1 MTAEQ
6 APVTLTIDGAEIS
19 VPAGTLIIRA
29 AETIGKYIPR
39 FCDHPLLDPLGACRQ
54 CLVEIEGQRK
64 PLTACTTPVA
74 EGMVV
79 KTEFTSELAREGQEG
94 VLEFLLINHP
104 LDCPMCDKGGE
115 CPLQDQALAYGPGG
129 SRYIDPKRRFTKPVP
144 ISPLVKLDRERCV
157 LCARCTRFSDQIA
170 GDPFIELFERSALE
184 QVAIFEDEP
193 YDSIFSGNVIQICP
207 VGALTSSTFRFRAR
221 PFDMA
226 GADSTCNRC
235 ASGCRITVQTRRG
248 QLVRVLAKDD
258 PAVNEE
264 WICDKGRFGY
274 AYAQSPERLVEP
286 LVRKEGEFVA
296 VSWAE
301 ALQVV
306 ADRIIAAREGGTSS
320 AIIAG
325 QQLVDEDAYA
335 ISRFA
340 RTVLGTNDVDA
351 RRMLGGE
358 GEDAVLA
365 AIPKSITA
373 TNKDIDA
380 AKLILTVGIDLHEES
395 PIVFL
400 RVRKAARK
408 GVAVR
413 EIGPRRTTSRI
424 SGAAWTQCRP
434 GGEAAVLAGIA
445 RALEV
450 RGNSGLDPFTRA
462 AMQSGDPGIP
472 GDQIEA
478 LASTLQSAHGSV
490 VVLAGD
496 GLGSVPGALALA
508 WNVTA
513 AIGGKFGWVPR
524 KAGARGALWAGLH
537 PALLPG
543 GRSAASE
550 DDRAAFGDVWGIDP
564 PAARGRDARAI
575 FQNAANLGALFLAGV
590 DPVADF
596 EDAELAARALDDA
609 PFVVA
614 LDLFLTE
621 SAKRA
626 DVVLPAAAVYERDG
640 TQTNWEGRP
649 QPVRAAVPPAGLAQS
664 DYEILA
670 QIADVAG
677 VAFPQTLDALR
688 KEMKALAV
696 TPAAARAVTV
706 GLPSQPPATGLL
718 LATSQPLLD
727 EGTMMKGADALMQTT
742 SPVTIE
748 INSADAAGLIT
759 GETVVVRAARSE
771 VRAPVR
777 VTDSVARGVVFVAA
791 HAGFAGRN
799 GESVQ
804 VEKAQ
809 NERAES

>member
-6 APVTLTIDGAEIS
+6 APVTLTIDGAELS

-79 KTEFTSELAREGQEG
+79 KTEFTSDLAREGQEG

-226 GADSTCNRC
+226 SADSTCNRC
-235 ASGCRITVQTRRG
+235 ASGCRITAQTRRG
-248 QLVRVLAKDD
+248 ELVRVLAKDD
-258 PAVNEE
+258 HDVNDE

-274 AYAQSPERLVEP
+274 AYAQSSERVVEP

-301 ALQVV
+301 ALQMV
-306 ADRIIAAREGGTSS
+306 ADRVVAARETGKGS
-320 AIIAG
+320 AVIAG
-325 QQLVDEDAYA
+325 QQLLDEDAYA
-335 ISRFA
+335 LSRFA
-340 RTVLGTNDVDA
+340 RTVLGTNDVDT
-351 RRMLGGE
+351 RRMIGRE
-358 GEDAVLA
+358 GVDGVLA
-365 AIPKSITA
+365 ALPKSITA
-373 TNKDIDA
+373 TNQDIDS
-380 AKLILTVGIDLHEES
+380 AKLIVMVGVDLHEES

-400 RVRKAARK
+400 RVRRAARK
-408 GVAVR
+408 GIAVR
-413 EIGPRRTTSRI
+413 EIGPRRTTKKI
-424 SGAAWTQCRP
+424 SGATWTACRP

-445 RALEV
+445 RALEA
-450 RGNSGLDPFTRA
+450 RGNSGMDPFTRA
-462 AMQSGDPGIP
+462 AMQNADPGIP
-472 GDQIEA
+472 ADQIEA
-478 LASTLQSAHGSV
+478 IAAGLQSAHGSV
-490 VVLAGD
+490 VVLGGD
-496 GLGSVPGALALA
+496 ALVSIPGALALA

-513 AIGGKFGWVPR
+513 AIGGKFGWVTR
-524 KAGARGALWAGLH
+524 KAGARGAIWAGLH
-537 PALLPG
+537 PVLLPG
-543 GRSAASE
+543 GRSVASE
-550 DDRAAFGDVWGIDP
+550 EDRAAFGDVWGIDP

-575 FQNAANLGALFLAGV
+575 FGDAANLGALFLAGA
-590 DPVADF
+590 DPVTDF
-596 EDAELAARALDDA
+596 EDTELVERAMGDA
-609 PFVVA
+609 PFVIA
-614 LDLFLTE
+614 LDLFMTE
-621 SAKRA
+621 SARRA
-626 DVVLPAAAVYERDG
+626 DVVLPAAAAYERDG
-640 TQTNWEGRP
+640 TLTNWEGRP

-664 DYEILA
+664 DFEILG
-670 QIADVAG
+670 QIADAAG
-677 VAFPQTLDALR
+677 VTFPQTLDALH
-688 KEMKALAV
+688 KEMKALSV
-696 TPAAARAVTV
+696 QPGAARAVTV
-706 GLPSQPPATGLL
+706 GSLAQGAPEGLIL
-718 LATSQPLLD
+718 STSRPLLD
-727 EGTMMKGADALMQTT
+727 DGTMMKGADALAQTAA
-742 SPVTIE
+742 PVAIE
-748 INSADAAGLIT
+748 INPADAAGLMT
-759 GETVVVRAARSE
+759 GETAVVRTARGE
-771 VRAPVR
+771 VQAPVKL
-777 VTDSVARGVVFVAA
+777 TDSVARGVVFVPA
-791 HAGFAGRN
+791 HPGFNGRN
-799 GESVQ
+799 GESVH
-804 VEKAQ
+804 V
-809 NERAES
+809 ERAEA